1 MQVYCYLEVD
11 IKELK
16 LSFTIGL
23 FKSGLQK
30 RTSNFLFDWAIQD
43 LVGARSD
50 ILFLGQSL
58 GPTSPLLQTTN
69 TPQQYLCTPTFMQ
82 STWTSV
88 PHISFLGIVSTRP
101 KCKTICFFRSFQFP
115 FYMNMAIFDKLIFIR
130 EEASVSKIEKK
141 KSLFLQNCQQVNFF
155 FLCFFS
161 VALWSKEISFVHCVL
176 HELKVWKG
184 SNTQLAGLLLSR
196 WRPDIGCSVVCILFG
211 SWWFYAIRE
220 FCTKKPM
227 ACMHACMH
235 AWLYD

>member
-1 MQVYCYLEVD
+1 
-11 IKELK
+11 
-16 LSFTIGL
+16 
-23 FKSGLQK
+23 
-30 RTSNFLFDWAIQD
+30 
-43 LVGARSD
+43 
-50 ILFLGQSL
+50 
-58 GPTSPLLQTTN
+58 
-69 TPQQYLCTPTFMQ
+69 
-82 STWTSV
+82 
-88 PHISFLGIVSTRP
+88 
-101 KCKTICFFRSFQFP
+101 
-115 FYMNMAIFDKLIFIR
+115 MAIFDKLIFIR

-161 VALWSKEISFVHCVL
+161 VALWSKEISFVHSVL

-227 ACMHACMH
+227 ACMHACT
-235 AWLYD
+235 ALRLSIKQKPTRLAQLCTYIYIVFIVFFFLFFLSQSVVRAQRVR